1 MVPAKSVTADVITS
15 QITDLLGDSMRHRR
29 PANEVNPEESLNW
42 ADYIDALL
50 HQDIRRNVLVTEQI
64 KGRRLRDRYRDHVE
78 RTQIMHPLANEH

>member
-1 MVPAKSVTADVITS
+1 MVPARSVTADVITS

-29 PANEVNPEESLNW
+29 PTNEVNPEESLNW